1 MSSEN
6 GKCTIARYQT
16 SIRSLLKHH
25 GSRAGRGGPGSAE
38 GLGLV
43 GVEGEGRW
51 LGVEGVDGLLFA
63 HCECVKGVWGLG
75 WLIVN
80 GLNGLDGRS
89 GTEFR
94 AFL

>member
-1 MSSEN
+1 MGSVPLHAIKLVYGLCSS
-6 GKCTIARYQT
+6 TTARALDGVVPVVLRDWDW
-16 SIRSLLKHH
+16 S
-25 GSRAGRGGPGSAE
+25 
-38 GLGLV
+38 
-43 GVEGEGRW
+43 VEGEGRW